1 MKHRRYLLATAVPVV
16 VAVACAG
23 PALAAATD
31 VSVRVEGTS
40 RTLLPTRT
48 VTAPTTGSITKGGTP
63 SGECPATS
71 AAGALTAATHD
82 NWNGTYSSGLG
93 IEVTDILG
101 TNALYAHGSYWEFF
115 VNDRAASEGVC
126 DTTLKPGEQL
136 LFAQVPAKGKSELP
150 IVVKAPETVKAGK
163 PFDVKTFVYTGK
175 GNATKPV
182 KASLSEMFF
191 SYTKTGVRSVVMSHV
206 VAPGV
211 TRLTLTK
218 PATYSL
224 SASAKG
230 DIRSAVVA
238 VTVTK

>member
-1 MKHRRYLLATAVPVV
+1 MKLRRYLMATAVPVA

-23 PALAAATD
+23 PAFAAATD

-40 RTLLPTRT
+40 RTLLSTRT
-48 VTAPTTGSITKGGTP
+48 VAAPTTGSITKGGTP

-71 AAGALTAATHD
+71 AAGALTAATHG

-101 TNALYAHGSYWEFF
+101 TNAVYDHGSYWEFF

-126 DTTLKPGEQL
+126 DTKLKAGEQL

-150 IVVKAPETVKAGK
+150 IVVTAPETVHAGK

-175 GNATKPV
+175 GNATRAV
-182 KASLSEMFF
+182 KAHFSATHIAGSSHTASLGAGS
-191 SYTKTGVRSVVMSHV
+191 SNARGVS
-206 VAPGV
+206 
-211 TRLTLTK
+211 RLTLAPGAT
-218 PATYSL
+218 TYSL
-224 SASAKG
+224 TASAKG
-230 DIRSAVVA
+230 EIRSAA
-238 VTVTK
+238 VTVKVIK

>member
-1 MKHRRYLLATAVPVV
+1 MKFRRYLMATAVPV
-16 VAVACAG
+16 AVLAVCAG
-23 PALAAATD
+23 PTLAAATD

-40 RTLLPTRT
+40 RTLLSTRT

-101 TNALYAHGSYWEFF
+101 TNAVYDQGSYWEFF
-115 VNDRAASEGVC
+115 VDNRAASEGVC
-126 DTTLKPGEQL
+126 DTSLKPGEQL
-136 LFAQVPAKGKSELP
+136 LFAQVPAKGKAELP
-150 IVVKAPETVKAGK
+150 IVIKAPETVKAGK

-175 GNATKPV
+175 GRTTEPV
-182 KASLSEMFF
+182 KASLAEMFF
-191 SYTKTGVRSVVMSHV
+191 SFSKKGVRNAVVSHAG
-206 VAPGV
+206 APGV

-230 DIRSAVVA
+230 DIRSAVVT
-238 VTVTK
+238 VKVTK